1 MDNIINFSNME
12 SSILKFE
19 VTMYG
24 EIQKLTE
31 TLSKTRVRIFY
42 RGMNRNR
49 TYISEEFAQKL
60 ISSLPYAPIKGI
72 FDQDAMDFEGHGE
85 DNTDGR
91 IYGII
96 PENPNFAWEK
106 HLDDDGVE
114 REYATADVYL
124 FTGLYPEAKLIPGKS
139 QSMEIYKKTFKG
151 EWRIS
156 EDDNQPFF
164 FFTDG
169 CLVGLQALGD
179 DCEPCFEGAA
189 FFSLYNH
196 IKECLDQFTKNK
208 KEGDKVG
215 IADFRL
221 SDNEKYDLIFT
232 ALNPNYTEEGG
243 WALDY
248 YIMDVYDEYALCK
261 KKKDYS
267 CVRAYYTKDN
277 ASDTVTLGEIVNV
290 KIVDITESEAMALEA
305 IKATAG
311 NYETEKAEWDTEKV
325 SLESAKEEL
334 ETKVS
339 ELETEKATYE
349 TEKAT
354 LTEEKAALEATLEEN
369 KTAIEEYTTKIAEM
383 ETEKATLEEAKANY
397 EKEIEDL
404 KNFKSEIEKA
414 QTDSVIEELSNSLTD
429 EKIQEF
435 KDAMANY
442 SVADFKKEVCM
453 AAYEANK
460 GLLNNNH
467 AEELIYKN
475 NGSDGDKF
483 ESGAIRILRK
493 NKKGGNK

>member
-19 VTMYG
+19 VSMYG

-31 TLSKTRVRIFY
+31 TLSRTRVRIFY

-49 TYISEEFAQKL
+49 TYISEGFAQKL

-96 PENPNFAWEK
+96 PENPNFAWDK

-156 EDDNQPFF
+156 EEDNQPYF

-196 IKECLDQFTKNK
+196 IKECLNQFTKNK
-208 KEGDKVG
+208 KEGDKMN

-232 ALNPNYTEEGG
+232 VLNPNYTEEGG

-277 ASDTVTLGEIVNV
+277 AADTVTLGEIVNV

-311 NYETEKAEWDTEKV
+311 NYETEKAEW
-325 SLESAKEEL
+325 
-334 ETKVS
+334 
-339 ELETEKATYE
+339 ETEKATYE
-349 TEKAT
+349 TEKTAH
-354 LTEEKAALEATLEEN
+354 TEEKATLEATLEEN
-369 KTAIEEYTTKIAEM
+369 KTAIEEYTTKIAEI
-383 ETEKATLEEAKANY
+383 ETEKATLEETKANY

-404 KNFKSEIEKA
+404 KNFKSDVEQA
-414 QTDSVIEELSNSLTD
+414 QKDSVIEEFSNGLTD

-435 KDAMANY
+435 KDAMSNY
-442 SVADFKKEVCM
+442 SVSDFKKEVCM

-475 NGSDGDKF
+475 NGSSDSKA